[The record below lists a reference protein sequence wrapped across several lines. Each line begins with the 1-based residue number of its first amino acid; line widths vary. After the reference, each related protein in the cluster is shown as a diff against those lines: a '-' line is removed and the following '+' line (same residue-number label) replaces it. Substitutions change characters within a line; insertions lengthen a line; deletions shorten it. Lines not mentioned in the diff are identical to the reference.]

1 MTVVVAQLPRPL
13 PLADSAPQWLGP
25 AVLLIGVA
33 SLVLWAS
40 QIAVDKMFPAQT
52 DGLKILTR
60 LLLTVGAVFTT
71 IGALTRAGYF
81 GQFNLLLT
89 AAGRFIEGG
98 AVIRTIRK
106 FHYWL
111 TERPFI
117 SEDTDSLIEEFRS
130 FIEKRRPKIRYRAIQ
145 ASIGLITV
153 GLYFS
158 ALWVNG
164 LTENTLYIIT
174 LTWTLSVFVLAV
186 LGLSWKLEYAEERLA
201 PSLIIGLILMSA
213 GAHIYDYV
221 NLAWDLTGI
230 IVGLGA
236 FLLGVVFGAVAA
248 IVS

>member
-52 DGLKILTR
+52 DGLRVLIR

-71 IGALTRAGYF
+71 IGAFTRAGYV
-81 GQFNLLLT
+81 GQFNLFLT
-89 AAGRFIEGG
+89 GAGRFVEGG

-106 FHYWL
+106 LHYWL
-111 TERPFI
+111 TQRQF
-117 SEDTDSLIEEFRS
+117 TGKGQDSLIERF
-130 FIEKRRPKIRYRAIQ
+130 RPKIRYIAIR

-158 ALWVNG
+158 ALWLNG
-164 LTENTLYIIT
+164 LTDDALYVMT
-174 LTWTLSVFVLAV
+174 LTWTLSVFVLV
-186 LGLSWKLEYAEERLA
+186 ILGLSWTLEYAEDRLA
-201 PSLIIGLILMSA
+201 PSLIIGLILISA
-213 GAHIYDYV
+213 GANIYDYV

-236 FLLGVVFGAVAA
+236 FLLGIAFGAVAA